1 MIKNLESR
9 PQGSLTVKYQSI
21 AILKPHPR
29 NPRLHS
35 KRQIRQ
41 IAESISQF
49 GFNVPLLTDR
59 HHQVVAGHGRLLA
72 AQLLGLLEAP
82 VIQLEALTEAQCR
95 AFAIADNRLSENST
109 WDETL
114 LAESLKALA
123 AVDLDFDIEATGFT
137 IGEIDLRIE
146 GLTAASVDTDPAD
159 ELPAPTNQPPVS
171 VIGNLWQLGRH
182 RILCGDALSAD
193 AYAALMQDKKAALVF
208 TDPPYNVPIDGH
220 ATGNGKVR
228 HREFAMASGE
238 MSQEQFT
245 QFLETSLGLLA
256 KNTKAGA
263 MHFVCMDWRHQ
274 LELLN
279 AAQSI
284 YSELKNLCVWVK
296 DNGGMGSLYRSQ
308 HELIFVFKHGKG
320 SNRNNVQLGKYGRN
334 RTNVWKY
341 PGVNTFGRKGDEG
354 DLLALHPTVKPVALV
369 ADAILDCSARGEI
382 VLDAFLGSGTTLIAA
397 ERVGRKCYGIE
408 LDPRY
413 VDTIIQRWQRHTGED
428 AILVPTGERFNKRLR
443 KKTVRNE
450 K

>member
-1 MIKNLESR
+1 MIKNLVSR
-9 PQGSLTVKYQSI
+9 PEDSLTVKYQPI
-21 AILKPHPR
+21 AILKPDPR

-35 KRQIRQ
+35 PRQIRQ
-41 IAESISQF
+41 IAESIRQF

-123 AVDLDFDIEATGFT
+123 AVDLGFDIEATGFT

-146 GLTAASVDTDPAD
+146 GMTATPAGPDPAD
-159 ELPAPTNQPPVS
+159 EFPAPTNQPPVS
-171 VIGNLWQLGRH
+171 AIGDLWQLGRH

-193 AYAALMQDKKAALVF
+193 AYAALMQGKKAALVF

-220 ATGNGKVR
+220 ATGNGKIR

-238 MSQEQFT
+238 MSSAQFT
-245 QFLETSLGLLA
+245 QFLANALDLLS
-256 KNTKAGA
+256 KNSKDGSV
-263 MHFVCMDWRHQ
+263 HFAFMDWRHQ
-274 LELLN
+274 FELLS
-279 AAQSI
+279 AAQPI

-308 HELIFVFKHGKG
+308 HELIFVFKNGKG
-320 SNRNNVQLGKYGRN
+320 THRNNVQLGKYGRN
-334 RTNVWKY
+334 RTNVWQY
-341 PGVNTFGRKGDEG
+341 PGVNTFGRKSDEG

-369 ADAILDCSARGEI
+369 ADAILDCSTRGDI
-382 VLDAFLGSGTTLIAA
+382 VLDGFLGSGSTLIAA
-397 ERVGRKCYGIE
+397 ERVGRVCFGIE
-408 LDPRY
+408 LDPEY
-413 VDTIIQRWQRHTGED
+413 VDTAVRRWQRHTGEH
-428 AILVPTGERFNKRLR
+428 ARLATTG
-443 KKTVRNE
+443 KTFDEVAQKTEARHG
-450 K
+450 